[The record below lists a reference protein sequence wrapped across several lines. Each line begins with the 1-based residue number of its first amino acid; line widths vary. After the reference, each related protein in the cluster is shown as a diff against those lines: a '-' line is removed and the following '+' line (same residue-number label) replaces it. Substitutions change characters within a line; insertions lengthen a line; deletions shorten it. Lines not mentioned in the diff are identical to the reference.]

1 MAFPFHRELIQGTPG
16 DDLLVS
22 KPAPSRLVGGEGDDV
37 LLAGPGST
45 SLNGGGGHNRL
56 YGGPDVNYYVHHVEN
71 GGYDVI
77 FNFGEPDDWEDGA
90 DSLIVN
96 AELESIHPVERM
108 GDDLWIGIDGE
119 PGRIVVKDF
128 FLHSNFQLIGFRFES
143 RALDTE
149 AVMERFL
156 VSRYGLPRVPTKPLP
171 IVYTGNLRR
180 YDGTNGP
187 DLLKVPGGRI
197 PAAHLSGHSG
207 NDVLLGGPRSDL
219 LNGGTSTP
227 IFPGAANIDRLLG
240 GLGDDYYQV
249 DVVTG
254 DDTSHQQIYDFDP
267 TGPNLDTL
275 HIRGAIGVA
284 SVRFSG
290 GPPGDLVLELP
301 NEQRIVITNYFLHE
315 FFLVEKIRFDDGTV
329 LDEAG
334 VRELMGLPARVAP
347 QASVLTPPPSHLAEV
362 PPLAGDGWLSLVLL
376 AGAALTGG

>member
-1 MAFPFHRELIQGTPG
+1 
-16 DDLLVS
+16 
-22 KPAPSRLVGGEGDDV
+22 
-37 LLAGPGST
+37 
-45 SLNGGGGHNRL
+45 
-56 YGGPDVNYYVHHVEN
+56 
-71 GGYDVI
+71 
-77 FNFGEPDDWEDGA
+77 
-90 DSLIVN
+90 
-96 AELESIHPVERM
+96 
-108 GDDLWIGIDGE
+108 
-119 PGRIVVKDF
+119 
-128 FLHSNFQLIGFRFES
+128 
-143 RALDTE
+143 
-149 AVMERFL
+149 MERFL

-187 DLLKVPGGRI
+187 DLLKVPGWRI

-347 QASVLTPPPSHLAEV
+347 QVSVLTPPPSHLAEV